1 MGKCRDGIA
10 IGGDFIQYD
19 EPCFRTFS
27 GEEPMKYALL
37 VVIAVVISAA
47 AGLGQDSADD
57 LKKMAGTWK
66 TTLHEAD
73 GKTAT
78 KDEIEKTQ
86 GKLVVKADK
95 YDVFFGD
102 KAIDEGTIKLD
113 ASKKPRQIDA
123 ITKKGG
129 TMKGIY
135 KIDGDKM
142 TVCFAQP
149 GKDRPTEFK
158 TQKGTGQMLLG
169 YERVKK

>member
-1 MGKCRDGIA
+1 
-10 IGGDFIQYD
+10 
-19 EPCFRTFS
+19 
-27 GEEPMKYALL
+27 MKYALL
-37 VVIAVVISAA
+37 VAVFAVISAA

-57 LKKMAGTWK
+57 LKKMAGIWK

-73 GKTAT
+73 GKIAT

-95 YDVFFGD
+95 YEVFFGD

-113 ASKKPRQIDA
+113 AGKKPRQIDA
-123 ITKKGG
+123 IIKKGG

-135 KIDGDKM
+135 KIDDGKM

-149 GKDRPTEFK
+149 GKDRPTAFK
-158 TQKGTGQMLLG
+158 TEKGTGQVLLG
-169 YERVKK
+169 YERIKK